1 MNNFMANKKI
11 LIVEDDQALAHAL
24 QNKLTSES
32 FITLSAGNGQEGLN
46 MAEKEKP
53 DLILLDVIMP
63 IMDGLT
69 MLQKMKKNP
78 DLADIPIIL
87 LTNLNDAETVSRALA
102 MGLNDYLVK
111 TDWKLQDI
119 VKLVREK
126 IGG

>member
-1 MNNFMANKKI
+1 
-11 LIVEDDQALAHAL
+11 
-24 QNKLTSES
+24 
-32 FITLSAGNGQEGLN
+32 
-46 MAEKEKP
+46 
-53 DLILLDVIMP
+53 
-63 IMDGLT
+63 
-69 MLQKMKKNP
+69 MKKNP

-126 IGG
+126 IGGWLIRWPCLFAALFYIVENLNYLAI